1 MSERVADAA
10 SDHDPGTGW
19 SMIVPAGGVLVVA
32 GIPGAGKST
41 LIQRLYHGAPAPAP
55 GRGAGPAGGRADDPL
70 VLDSAQVRAALARR
84 LGHLPYALYRP
95 VVHTVHYW
103 RIAAWTAGP
112 RRNLVIHE
120 CGTRTWARRTVAALA
135 RLRRRPAH
143 LVFLETS
150 PAAALAGQHARGRVV
165 PHRSFRRHERSW
177 ARMRAALQDG
187 SLAREG
193 WTFARGISREE
204 AARLTEIRF
213 E

>member
-1 MSERVADAA
+1 MSERATGAA
-10 SDHDPGTGW
+10 PDHDPGTGW
-19 SMIVPAGGVLVVA
+19 SMVVPAGGVLVVA

-41 LIQRLYHGAPAPAP
+41 LIQRLYHG
-55 GRGAGPAGGRADDPL
+55 GPAGGRVDDPL
-70 VLDSAQVRAALARR
+70 VLDSAQVRAVLARR
-84 LGHLPYALYRP
+84 LGCLPYALYRP

-177 ARMRAALQDG
+177 ARMRAALRDG

-193 WTFARGISREE
+193 WTCVRGISREE
-204 AARLTEIRF
+204 AARLAEIRF